1 VLPTKKEE
9 ALTESCCFEDCITIK
24 IIPNKDTNNP
34 SSFFVEKVSI
44 PRLVARNKVKNEDV
58 DERIV
63 DEATVVY
70 DKAALAAKFATN
82 HKTQNSRLNLIVSF
96 TFVSAIED
104 KLEEVEGVEDSKGRN
119 SEKDSCV

>member
-1 VLPTKKEE
+1 M
-9 ALTESCCFEDCITIK
+9 
-24 IIPNKDTNNP
+24 
-34 SSFFVEKVSI
+34 
-44 PRLVARNKVKNEDV
+44 ARNKVKNEDV

-119 SEKDSCV
+119 SEKSSCV